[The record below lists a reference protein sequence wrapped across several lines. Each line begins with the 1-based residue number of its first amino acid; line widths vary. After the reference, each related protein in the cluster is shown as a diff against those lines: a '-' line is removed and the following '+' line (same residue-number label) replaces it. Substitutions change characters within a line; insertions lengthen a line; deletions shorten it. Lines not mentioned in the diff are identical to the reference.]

1 MLIFV
6 LIIYKPFSREST
18 SGHSA
23 HRSWCPRPLI
33 VCLLS
38 TLSIIGEFVCW
49 PVACLNSE
57 LLHQFHF
64 EICRVFSRQKL
75 KISTE
80 IYLPLLLVL
89 YLVFFA
95 VYLLSLFIHKYKC
108 ICIIF
113 HFMIIEYFVTTLRMW
128 NIFRLFFCQIFAVR
142 RNVFIFLS
150 KVEFLVESLEN
161 VEQK

>member
-6 LIIYKPFSREST
+6 LIIYKPFSRGAPVLPSFACSPLYPSSGNLFVGQLPAST
-18 SGHSA
+18 TSFCTSFILKYA
-23 HRSWCPRPLI
+23 
-33 VCLLS
+33 
-38 TLSIIGEFVCW
+38 
-49 PVACLNSE
+49 
-57 LLHQFHF
+57 
-64 EICRVFSRQKL
+64 VFSRQKL